1 LEKLGVYNEML
12 LTIEYKQSTKV
23 IIFFFYAK
31 KESKSHWASPQ
42 TTERFKIYLE
52 LLPCTS

>member
-1 LEKLGVYNEML
+1 ML